1 MNWEVRIRLAS
12 SKNMTMKMKKASKT
26 TKYKFNIKK
35 IVSKSMTYR
44 FSLGI
49 VKDVVKNALENSGIK
64 NSDDIIKRHEDEIVE
79 LKDRLNKTDTKFES
93 YKKETNKTIAELKD
107 ELGKVSKQN
116 LTQIGR
122 EMAIG
127 FYEQS
132 QKIRSKQKEKKTKE
146 TLLCL
151 SSDGDLYLAS
161 NQQKCYPMSK
171 EKMREKLIK
180 VLCSAKGFVKTA
192 ELAEMVGTTTQ
203 AIRNSKLEINNKS
216 KKWIDIEELIVGRDG
231 NGYRLNPKYKIKIL

>member
-1 MNWEVRIRLAS
+1 
-12 SKNMTMKMKKASKT
+12 MKMKKVSKT
-26 TKYKFNIKK
+26 TKYKFNITRA
-35 IVSKSMTYR
+35 VGVTFTYR
-44 FSLGI
+44 FSIGDI
-49 VKDVVKNALENSGIK
+49 ESITKNALDNNGVK
-64 NSDDIIKRHEDEIVE
+64 NPDEIIKKHGNEIAE
-79 LKDRLNKTDTKFES
+79 LRNRLNKSEAKLDN
-93 YKKETNKTIAELKD
+93 YKKETDKTIADLKNELK
-107 ELGKVSKQN
+107 ELSKQS
-116 LTQIGR
+116 LIQIGR

-146 TLLCL
+146 TILCL

-161 NQQKCYPMSK
+161 NKQKCYPMSK

-192 ELAEMVGTTTQ
+192 ELAEMVGTTNQ

-216 KKWIDIEELIVGRDG
+216 KNRIGIDELIIGRDG

>member
-1 MNWEVRIRLAS
+1 
-12 SKNMTMKMKKASKT
+12 MKMKKVSKI
-26 TKYKFNIKK
+26 TKYKFNINRA
-35 IVSKSMTYR
+35 VGVTFTYR
-44 FSLGI
+44 FSIGDI
-49 VKDVVKNALENSGIK
+49 ENITKKALENNGVK
-64 NSDDIIKRHEDEIVE
+64 NPDEIIKRHGVEITE
-79 LKDRLNKTDTKFES
+79 LKNRLNRSEAKFDD
-93 YKKETNKTIAELKD
+93 YKKETDKTIAELKD

-127 FYEQS
+127 FYEES

-146 TLLCL
+146 TVLCL

-161 NQQKCYPMSK
+161 DNKKCYPMSK

-192 ELAEMVGTTTQ
+192 ELAEMVGTTNQ
-203 AIRNSKLEINNKS
+203 AIRNSKLEINRKA
-216 KKWIDIEELIVGRDG
+216 KDRIEIPNLIIGRDG

>member
-1 MNWEVRIRLAS
+1 
-12 SKNMTMKMKKASKT
+12 MKKVSMT
-26 TKYKFNIKK
+26 TKYKFNITRA
-35 IVSKSMTYR
+35 VGVTFTYR
-44 FSLGI
+44 FSIGDI
-49 VKDVVKNALENSGIK
+49 ENITKKALENNGVK
-64 NSDDIIKRHEDEIVE
+64 NPDEIIRKHSVEITE
-79 LKDRLNKTDTKFES
+79 LKNRLNKSEAKFDN
-93 YKKETNKTIAELKD
+93 YKKETDETIAELKD

-132 QKIRSKQKEKKTKE
+132 QKIRSKQKEKKIRE

-151 SSDGDLYLAS
+151 SPDGDLYLAS

-180 VLCSAKGFVKTA
+180 VLCSDKGFVKTA

-216 KKWIDIEELIVGRDG
+216 KNRIGIDELIIGRDG